1 MISRS
6 LSLRVALPL
15 MLTANCVYFRDQYEP
30 DNQCSSARPILL
42 DAQQTHSLDNRYD
55 KDWLTLRVEAGR
67 RYQVRIGRNFAN
79 DSDMAIWLHESCTG
93 SHITRGGGA
102 HASVQYTATATGNVY
117 LKVTGQKRNRYEIVA
132 TELR

>member
-1 MISRS
+1 
-6 LSLRVALPL
+6 
-15 MLTANCVYFRDQYEP
+15 MLTANCGYFRELYVGDQYEP

-42 DAQQTHSLDNRYD
+42 DAQQTHTLDNRYD

-67 RYQVRIGRNFAN
+67 RYQVRFGRNFAN
-79 DSDMAIWLHESCTG
+79 DSGLRIWLHESCTG
-93 SHITRGGGA
+93 VSTNSGPFVNH
-102 HASVQYTATATGNVY
+102 TATATGNVY

>member
-15 MLTANCVYFRDQYEP
+15 MLTASCGFFRDQYEP

-42 DAQQTHSLDNRYD
+42 DAQQTHTLDNRYD
-55 KDWLTLRVEAGR
+55 KDWLMLRVEAGR
-67 RYQVRIGRNFAN
+67 RYRVGLGRNFAN
-79 DSDMAIWLHESCTG
+79 DSGMAIWLHESCTG
-93 SHITRGGGA
+93 DWIARGGGA
-102 HASVQYTATATGNVY
+102 HASVFYTATATGNVY
-117 LKVTGQKRNRYEIVA
+117 LKVDGQKRNRYEIVA